1 MLSPF
6 YQQHAD
12 HISISREQGCR
23 FAKCVADD
31 YNPLHDKDAKKFCV
45 PGDLLFSLVL
55 SRYGISEK
63 MEFTFAGMVDENTKL
78 NFPEGADEF
87 DITSGEKVML
97 KVKRE
102 GKTSQCQTLTDSLI
116 KNYVEFSGTTFPHVI
131 IPLMGKQDVMINPAR
146 PMVIY
151 ESMLINLDTLD
162 IHAPTL
168 EFAEPS
174 FEYTGKRGKITLR
187 FNLLEDG
194 KKVGSGEK
202 HMLVSGIRE
211 YCQDTVDDLISFY
224 NQRKETLK
232 PVA

>member
-45 PGDLLFSLVL
+45 PGDLLFALVL
-55 SRYGISEK
+55 NRYGISEK

-78 NFPEGADEF
+78 HFPEGGDEF

-97 KVKRE
+97 RVKRE
-102 GKTSQCQTLTDSLI
+102 GENSQCQSLTDSLI

-131 IPLMGKQDVMINPAR
+131 IPLMGKQEVMINPAR

-151 ESMLINLDTLD
+151 ESMLINLDNLD
-162 IHAPTL
+162 IKAPTL
-168 EFAEPS
+168 EFAEPD

-187 FNLLEDG
+187 FNLLENG
-194 KKVGSGEK
+194 VKVGSGEK

-211 YCQDTVDDLISFY
+211 YCQETVDDLITFY
-224 NQRKETLK
+224 NQRKEILK
-232 PVA
+232 PA

>member
-1 MLSPF
+1 MLSPY
-6 YQQHAD
+6 YQQHTD
-12 HISISREQGCR
+12 HITISREQGCR

-55 SRYGISEK
+55 NKYGISEK
-63 MEFTFAGMVDENTKL
+63 MEFTFAGMVDETCQL
-78 NFPEGADEF
+78 NFPEGGEEF
-87 DITSGEKVML
+87 SITDGEKVML

-102 GKTSQCQTLTDSLI
+102 GKISKCTALTDSLI

-151 ESMLINLDTLD
+151 ESMLINLDNLD
-162 IHAPTL
+162 ITAPSL
-168 EFAEPS
+168 EFAEPD
-174 FEYTGKRGKITLR
+174 FEYSGKRGKITLR
-187 FNLLEDG
+187 FNLIENG
-194 KKVGSGEK
+194 AKVGSGEK

-211 YCQDTVDDLISFY
+211 YCQATVDDLIRFY

-232 PVA
+232 PA

>member
-45 PGDLLFSLVL
+45 PGDLLFALVL
-55 SRYGISEK
+55 NRYGISEK

-78 NFPEGADEF
+78 HFPEGGNEF

-97 KVKRE
+97 RVKRE
-102 GKTSQCQTLTDSLI
+102 GENSQCQSLTDNLI

-131 IPLMGKQDVMINPAR
+131 IPLMGKQEVMINPAR

-151 ESMLINLDTLD
+151 ESMLINLDNLD
-162 IHAPTL
+162 IKAPTL
-168 EFAEPS
+168 EFAEPD
-174 FEYTGKRGKITLR
+174 FEQTGKRGKITLR
-187 FNLLEDG
+187 FNLLENG
-194 KKVGSGEK
+194 VKVGSGEK

-211 YCQDTVDDLISFY
+211 YCQETVDDLITFY
-224 NQRKETLK
+224 NQRKEILK
-232 PVA
+232 PA

>member
-12 HISISREQGCR
+12 YVSISREQGCR

-31 YNPLHDKDAKKFCV
+31 YNTLHDKDAKRFCV

-63 MEFTFAGMVDENTKL
+63 MEFTFAGMVDEHSKL

-87 DITSGEKVML
+87 NVTSGDKVML

-151 ESMLINLDTLD
+151 ESMLINLDTLE

-168 EFAEPS
+168 EYAEPS

-187 FNLLEDG
+187 FNLLENG
-194 KKVGSGEK
+194 VKVGCGEK
-202 HMLVSGIRE
+202 HMLVSGIQQ
-211 YCQDTVDDLISFY
+211 YCQDTVDDLITFY

-232 PVA
+232 PA

>member
-45 PGDLLFSLVL
+45 PGDLLFALVL
-55 SRYGISEK
+55 NRYGISEK

-78 NFPEGADEF
+78 HFPEGGNEF

-97 KVKRE
+97 RVKRE
-102 GKTSQCQTLTDSLI
+102 GENSQCQSLTDNLI

-131 IPLMGKQDVMINPAR
+131 IPLMGKQEVMINPAR

-151 ESMLINLDTLD
+151 ESMLINLDNLD
-162 IHAPTL
+162 IKAPTL
-168 EFAEPS
+168 EFAEPD
-174 FEYTGKRGKITLR
+174 FEHTGKRGKITLR
-187 FNLLEDG
+187 FNLLENG
-194 KKVGSGEK
+194 VKVGSGEK

-211 YCQDTVDDLISFY
+211 YCQETVDDLITFY
-224 NQRKETLK
+224 NQRKEILK
-232 PVA
+232 PA

>member
-6 YQQHAD
+6 FQQHAD
-12 HISISREQGCR
+12 YVSISREQGCR

-31 YNPLHDKDAKKFCV
+31 YNPLHDKDAKKFCA

-55 SRYGISEK
+55 DRYGISEQ

-87 DITSGEKVML
+87 DVTNGEKVIL
-97 KVKRE
+97 KVKRS
-102 GKTSQCQTLTDSLI
+102 GKTSQCPALTNSLI

-131 IPLMGKQDVMINPAR
+131 IPLMGKQEVMINPAR

-151 ESMLINLDTLD
+151 ESMLINLDNLNITE
-162 IHAPTL
+162 PEL

-174 FEYTGKRGKITLR
+174 FEYAGKRGKITLR
-187 FNLLEDG
+187 FNLLENG
-194 KKVGSGEK
+194 VKVGSGEK
-202 HMLVSGIRE
+202 HMVVSGIRE
-211 YCQDTVDDLISFY
+211 YCQATVDDLIAFY
-224 NQRKETLK
+224 NERKATLK
-232 PVA
+232 PA

>member
-45 PGDLLFSLVL
+45 PGDLLFALVL
-55 SRYGISEK
+55 SRYGISKK

-78 NFPEGADEF
+78 NFPEGGEEF
-87 DITSGEKVML
+87 AITSGEKVML
-97 KVKRE
+97 RVKRE
-102 GKTSQCQTLTDSLI
+102 GENSTCQTLTDSLI
-116 KNYVEFSGTTFPHVI
+116 QNYVEFSGTTFPHVI
-131 IPLMGKQDVMINPAR
+131 IPLMGKQEVMINPAR

-151 ESMLINLDTLD
+151 ESMLINLDNLD
-162 IHAPTL
+162 IIAPTL
-168 EFAEPS
+168 EFAEPD

-187 FNLLEDG
+187 FNLLENG
-194 KKVGSGEK
+194 KQVGSGEK

-211 YCQDTVDDLISFY
+211 YCQDTVDDLIAFY